1 MSFESKKILI
11 VEDEKG
17 LRLPL
22 AAVLRNEGFNVM
34 EATDGEQGLQ
44 KALETHPDLMIVD
57 IVMPVLD
64 GISMLK
70 KLRED
75 PWGKNAEALLLTNLP
90 YDKKAQEGFEQ
101 GVFEYL
107 VKSDWSITAIAGKV
121 KEKFKS
127 VHS

>member
-22 AAVLRNEGFNVM
+22 VTVLKNEGFNVL
-34 EATDGEQGLQ
+34 EANNGEEGLQ
-44 KALETHPDLMIVD
+44 MALETHPDLMIID

-90 YDKKAQEGFEQ
+90 YDKKAQEAFEQ

-107 VKSDWSITAIAGKV
+107 VKSDWSIPAILGKV
-121 KEKFKS
+121 KERFK
-127 VHS
+127 

>member
-11 VEDEKG
+11 VEDDKG

-22 AAVLRNEGFNVM
+22 VTVLKNEGFNVL
-34 EATDGEQGLQ
+34 EATNGEEGLQ
-44 KALETHPDLMIVD
+44 MALETHPDLMIID

-70 KLRED
+70 KLRTD
-75 PWGKNAEALLLTNLP
+75 SWGKNAQALLLTNLS

-107 VKSDWSITAIAGKV
+107 VKSDWSIPAIVGKI
-121 KEKFKS
+121 KEKFK
-127 VHS
+127 

>member
-11 VEDEKG
+11 VEDDKG
-17 LRLPL
+17 IRTPL
-22 AAVLRNEGFNVM
+22 VTMLKSEGFTVL
-34 EATDGEQGLQ
+34 EAGNGEEGLTM
-44 KALETHPDLMIVD
+44 ALESRPDLLVID
-57 IVMPVLD
+57 IVMPVMD

-75 PWGKNAEALLLTNLP
+75 SWGKNADAILLTNLP

-107 VKSDWSITAIAGKV
+107 IKSDWSIADIVGKV
-121 KEKFKS
+121 KERVKTK
-127 VHS
+127 HS

>member
-22 AAVLRNEGFNVM
+22 TTVLKNEGFNVL
-34 EATDGEQGLQ
+34 EANNGEEGLQ
-44 KALETHPDLMIVD
+44 MALETHPDLMIID

-90 YDKKAQEGFEQ
+90 YDKKAQEAFEQ

-107 VKSDWSITAIAGKV
+107 VKSDWSIPAILGKV
-121 KEKFKS
+121 KERFK
-127 VHS
+127 

>member
-22 AAVLRNEGFNVM
+22 PTVLKNEGFNVL
-34 EATDGEQGLQ
+34 EANNGEEGLQ
-44 KALETHPDLMIVD
+44 MALETHPDLMIID

-90 YDKKAQEGFEQ
+90 YDKKAQEAFEQ

-107 VKSDWSITAIAGKV
+107 VKSDWSIPAILGKV
-121 KEKFKS
+121 KERFK
-127 VHS
+127 

>member
-22 AAVLRNEGFNVM
+22 ATVLKNEGFNVM
-34 EATDGEQGLQ
+34 EAVDGEQGL
-44 KALETHPDLMIVD
+44 KMALEPHPDLMIVD

-70 KLRED
+70 KLRQD
-75 PWGKNAEALLLTNLP
+75 PWGKNAQALLLTNLS

-107 VKSDWSITAIAGKV
+107 IKTDWSIPAIVGKV

-127 VHS
+127 S